1 VSFAGFV
8 ERHARS
14 ILVIA
19 FALAAAGAVAALSLP
34 VGLFPQVAF
43 PRVVIDLDAGS
54 RPADQTALLVTRPVE
69 EAIRTVP
76 GVQDVRSASSRGSA
90 QISVDFGWGRDMVT
104 STLLVDAAIAQILP
118 ALPAGTAYNVR
129 RMDPTVFPI
138 ISYALLSD
146 TISPV
151 ALRDLAQY
159 QIVPLLSSINGLAR
173 VNVQGGETAEVE
185 VLADPHGLAAYGL
198 GMTDLADALAKGNV
212 LQAAGQLE
220 DNHKL
225 YLVMADRGIATTD
238 AVGDVVVRSDPAGIV
253 RVRDVATVQDGVV
266 PQWIRVVEDGK
277 PAVLFNVYE
286 QPDGN
291 AVQIARAVQATLA
304 SFKLPAGVR
313 MVNWYDQSELVT
325 QSAGSVR
332 DAVLIGLV
340 LAAVVLFA
348 FLRSWQ
354 VTLIAVLVVPATL
367 SVAILMLSVLGMSF
381 NIMTLGGIAAAVGLL
396 IDDVIVMVEHI
407 ARRAGAPAAGNDGG
421 GAAVLPVAG
430 NRASRAAVVPVPGNR
445 AGNAAVLP
453 AGREFL
459 RPLTGSSLAT
469 LIVFLPLSFLS
480 GVTGAF
486 SRALAVTM
494 AASLAISYL
503 MTAFVVPVLARTIVD
518 FDRWRDPAAAGGGW
532 LARGHG
538 RVLDGLLARPWL
550 FAFVL
555 VPLLALGWFAYN
567 AVPTGF
573 MPAVDEGGFVMDYY
587 TPAGTSLTETSRE
600 VAQIDAMLT
609 ATPEVATFS
618 RRLGTGLG
626 GDLGES
632 YHGDYFVR
640 LKPDHA
646 RSTPTIM
653 AAVLAEVQAKVP
665 GVAVELAQLMEDL
678 IGDLTAVPQ
687 PIEIKLYATDPSAL
701 IPQANKVA
709 AAIGKIDGVVEVK
722 SGVKLAGDALDVRID
737 PVRAGM
743 EGVTPDDVSRAVETA
758 LTGVVTTQLP
768 RTTKTVGVR
777 VRLPDAL
784 RLRQAELAE
793 LPVRAAD
800 GHVFPLRRVAS
811 LVPVTGQPEISR
823 DNLQPMIAVTGRI
836 EGRGIGAAV
845 ADAQRLLDQPGM
857 LGAGVRYELGG
868 LYQQQQIAFA
878 GLARVFAAA
887 LVAEFILLLF
897 LYERLWL
904 PVIIIACS
912 LLSTTAVFTALWLT
926 GVALNITA
934 LMGMTMIIGIGT
946 EMAIFYVSEY
956 TDLAHRM
963 EPGRALREASHN
975 RLRPIAMTTLAAIL
989 TLLPLALAIGQGSA
1003 IQQPLAISIIAG
1015 LLLQF
1020 PLVLLV
1026 MPVLIGFTL
1035 PREG

>member
-1 VSFAGFV
+1 MSFAAFV

-14 ILVIA
+14 IILV
-19 FALAAAGAVAALSLP
+19 ALALAVAGVVSAISLP

-43 PRVVIDLDAGS
+43 PRVVVDLDAGS
-54 RPADQTALLVTRPVE
+54 RPAGQTALLVTRPVE

-76 GVQDVRSASSRGSA
+76 GVIDVRSASSRGTA
-90 QISVDFGWGRDMVT
+90 QISVDFGWGRDMVS
-104 STLLVDAAIAQILP
+104 STLLIDAAVSQILP
-118 ALPAGTAYNVR
+118 NLPPGTGYNVR

-146 TISPV
+146 STSPV
-151 ALRDLAQY
+151 TLHDLAQY
-159 QIVPLLSSINGLAR
+159 QIVPLLSSISGLAR
-173 VNVQGGETAEVE
+173 VSVQGGEIAEVQ
-185 VLADPHGLAAYGL
+185 VLADPHLLAGYGL
-198 GMTDLADALAKGNV
+198 STTDLSDALTKANV
-212 LQAAGQLE
+212 LQAVGQLQ

-225 YLVMADRGIATTD
+225 YLVTADNNIGKTE
-238 AVGDVVVRSDPAGIV
+238 AVGYVVVRSDPAGVV

-266 PQWIRVVEDGK
+266 PQWVRVVEDGK

-291 AVQIARAVQATLA
+291 AVQIAGAVQAKLGA
-304 SFKLPAGVR
+304 FKLPPGVR
-313 MVNWYDQSELVT
+313 MVKWYDQSELVT
-325 QSAGSVR
+325 RSAGSVR

-340 LAAVVLFA
+340 LAAIVLIL
-348 FLRSWQ
+348 FLRSWR

-367 SVAILMLSVLGMSF
+367 ATAILVLSLFGMSF

-407 ARRAGAPAAGNDGG
+407 ARRAGASVADGG
-421 GAAVLPVAG
+421 AG
-430 NRASRAAVVPVPGNR
+430 GS
-445 AGNAAVLP
+445 AAVLP
-453 AGREFL
+453 ASREFL

-469 LIVFLPLSFLS
+469 LIVFLPLGFLS

-486 SRALAVTM
+486 SQALSITM
-494 AASLAISYL
+494 AAALVISYL
-503 MTAFVVPVLARTIVD
+503 MTVFVVPVLARHLVD
-518 FDRWRDPAAAGGGW
+518 FDHWRDPGAAGNGW
-532 LARGHG
+532 LARQHG
-538 RVLDGLLARPWL
+538 TLLDRLFRRPWL
-550 FAFVL
+550 FVFAL
-555 VPLLALGWFAYN
+555 VPLLAVGWFAYG

-573 MPAVDEGGFVMDYY
+573 MPAVDEGGFIMDYY

-600 VAQIDAMLT
+600 VSEIDEMLT
-609 ATPEVATFS
+609 ANPDVATFS

-640 LKPDHA
+640 LKPNHA
-646 RSTPTIM
+646 QSTPEVM
-653 AAVLAEVQAKVP
+653 AVVLAEVQAKVP
-665 GVAVELAQLMEDL
+665 GVQVELAQLMEDL

-687 PIEIKLYATDPSAL
+687 PIEIKLYATDPSVL
-701 IPQANKVA
+701 IPQAEKVA
-709 AAIGKIDGVVEVK
+709 AAISKIDGVVEVK
-722 SGVKLAGDALDVRID
+722 SGVKLAGDALDLRID
-737 PVRAGM
+737 PVRAGI
-743 EGVTPDDVSRAVETA
+743 EGVTPDDIARAVDAA
-758 LTGVVTTQLP
+758 LTGVVATQLP
-768 RTTKTVGVR
+768 QTTKTVGVR
-777 VRLPDAL
+777 VHLPGAL
-784 RLRQAELAE
+784 QLRQTALAD
-793 LPVRAAD
+793 LAIRASD
-800 GHVFPLRRVAS
+800 GHVFPLHRVAS
-811 LVPVTGQPEISR
+811 LVPVTGQPEVSR

-845 ADAQRLLDQPGM
+845 GDVQKALAQPALLG
-857 LGAGVRYELGG
+857 GGVRYELGG

-887 LVAEFILLLF
+887 IVAEFILLLF

-904 PVIIIACS
+904 PVVIIACS
-912 LLSTTAVFTALWLT
+912 LLSTTAVFTALWIT
-926 GVALNITA
+926 GVDLNITA

-956 TDLAHRM
+956 AELAYEM
-963 EPGRALREASHN
+963 EPRRALREASRN
-975 RLRPIAMTTLAAIL
+975 RLRPITMTTLAAIL
-989 TLLPLALAIGQGSA
+989 TLMPLALAIGQGSA

-1035 PREG
+1035 PARPEVK

>member
-1 VSFAGFV
+1 
-8 ERHARS
+8 
-14 ILVIA
+14 
-19 FALAAAGAVAALSLP
+19 
-34 VGLFPQVAF
+34 
-43 PRVVIDLDAGS
+43 
-54 RPADQTALLVTRPVE
+54 
-69 EAIRTVP
+69 
-76 GVQDVRSASSRGSA
+76 
-90 QISVDFGWGRDMVT
+90 M
-104 STLLVDAAIAQILP
+104 
-118 ALPAGTAYNVR
+118 
-129 RMDPTVFPI
+129 
-138 ISYALLSD
+138 
-146 TISPV
+146 
-151 ALRDLAQY
+151 AQY
-159 QIVPLLSSINGLAR
+159 QIVPLLSSIAGLAR
-173 VNVQGGETAEVE
+173 VDVQGGETAEVE
-185 VLADPHGLAAYGL
+185 VLADPHRLAAYGL
-198 GMTDLADALAKGNV
+198 GLTDLSDALAKANV
-212 LQAAGQLE
+212 LQAVGQLQ

-225 YLVMADRGIATTD
+225 YLVTADHSIGKTASI
-238 AVGDVVVRSDPAGIV
+238 GDVVVRSDPAGVV

-291 AVQIARAVQATLA
+291 AVQIAAAVRAKLA
-304 SFKLPAGVR
+304 SFRLPQGVR

-340 LAAVVLFA
+340 LAALVLIL
-348 FLRSWQ
+348 FLRSWR

-367 SVAILMLSVLGMSF
+367 ASAVLVLSVLGMSF

-407 ARRAGAPAAGNDGG
+407 ARRAGAPTANGGVVGN
-421 GAAVLPVAG
+421 
-430 NRASRAAVVPVPGNR
+430 N
-445 AGNAAVLP
+445 AVLP
-453 AGREFL
+453 ASHEFL

-486 SRALAVTM
+486 SKALSITM
-494 AASLAISYL
+494 AAALAISYL
-503 MTAFVVPVLARTIVD
+503 MTAFIVPVLARVLVD
-518 FDRWRDPAAAGGGW
+518 FDGWRDPAAGHDGAGNGW
-532 LARGHG
+532 LARQHG
-538 RVLDGLLARPWL
+538 RLLDSLFGRPWL
-550 FAFVL
+550 FGFAL
-555 VPLLALGWFAYN
+555 VPLLVVGWFAYN

-587 TPAGTSLTETSRE
+587 TPPGTSLTETSRE
-600 VAQIDAMLT
+600 VAEIDAMLK

-640 LKPDHA
+640 LKPNHA
-646 RSTPTIM
+646 RSTPDVM
-653 AAVLAEVQAKVP
+653 AAILAEVQAKVP
-665 GVAVELAQLMEDL
+665 GVDVELAQLMEDL

-701 IPQANKVA
+701 IPQAKKVA
-709 AAIGKIDGVVEVK
+709 AAISNIDGVVEVK
-722 SGVKLAGDALDVRID
+722 SGVKLAGDALDLRID
-737 PVRAGM
+737 PVRAGI
-743 EGVTPDDVSRAVETA
+743 EGVTPDDVSRAVDAA
-758 LTGVVTTQLP
+758 LTGTVATQLP
-768 RTTKTVGVR
+768 ETTKTIGVR

-784 RLRQAELAE
+784 RLRETALAE
-793 LPVRAAD
+793 LPIRAAD

-845 ADAQRLLDQPGM
+845 ADVQHVLNQPNM
-857 LGAGVRYELGG
+857 LGSGVRYELGG

-878 GLARVFAAA
+878 GLERVFAAA
-887 LVAEFILLLF
+887 LIAEFILLLF

-926 GVALNITA
+926 GVELNITA

-956 TDLAHRM
+956 TELAHRM
-963 EPGRALREASHN
+963 DPRRALREASRN

-989 TLLPLALAIGQGSA
+989 TLMPLALALGQGAA

-1026 MPVLIGFTL
+1026 MPVLIGLTL
-1035 PREG
+1035 GNQDGNGTGL

>member
-1 VSFAGFV
+1 MNFIGFI

-14 ILVIA
+14 IILVA
-19 FALAAAGAVAALSLP
+19 LALAAAGAFSGISLP

-43 PRVVIDLDAGS
+43 PRVVVDLDAGS

-69 EAIRTVP
+69 EAIRSVP
-76 GVQDVRSASSRGSA
+76 GVLDVRSASSRGAS
-90 QISVDFGWGRDMVT
+90 QISVDFGWGRDMVS
-104 STLLVDAAIAQILP
+104 STLLIDAAIAQILP
-118 ALPAGTAYNVR
+118 DLPAGTTYNVR

-146 TISPV
+146 RTSPV
-151 ALRDLAQY
+151 ALHDLAQY
-159 QIVPLLSSINGLAR
+159 QIVPLLSSIAGLAR
-173 VNVQGGETAEVE
+173 VSVQGGETAELQ
-185 VLADPHGLAAYGL
+185 VLADPHRLAAYGL
-198 GMTDLADALAKGNV
+198 GMTDLSDALAKANV
-212 LQAAGQLE
+212 LRAVGQLQ

-225 YLVMADRGIATTD
+225 YLVTADHSIGNTA
-238 AVGDVVVRSDPAGIV
+238 AVGDVVVRSDLQGIV
-253 RVRDVATVQDGVV
+253 RVRDVSTVQDGVV

-291 AVQIARAVQATLA
+291 AVQIAAAVQAKLA
-304 SFKLPAGVR
+304 SFKLPVSVR

-325 QSAGSVR
+325 RSAGSVR
-332 DAVLIGLV
+332 DAVLIGLL
-340 LAAVVLFA
+340 LAAIVLIL
-348 FLRSWQ
+348 FLRSWRL
-354 VTLIAVLVVPATL
+354 TLIAVLVVPATL
-367 SVAILMLSVLGMSF
+367 AAAILALGVLGMSF

-407 ARRAGAPAAGNDGG
+407 ARRAGARTAG
-421 GAAVLPVAG
+421 GATV
-430 NRASRAAVVPVPGNR
+430 
-445 AGNAAVLP
+445 GNAVVLP
-453 AGREFL
+453 ASREFL

-486 SRALAVTM
+486 SQALSITM
-494 AASLAISYL
+494 AAALAISYL
-503 MTAFVVPVLARTIVD
+503 MTALVVPVLARRLVD
-518 FDRWRDPAAAGGGW
+518 FDNWRDPGEAGNGW
-532 LARGHG
+532 LARQHG
-538 RVLDGLLARPWL
+538 RLLDSLFRRPWL
-550 FAFVL
+550 FVGVL
-555 VPLLALGWFAYN
+555 LPLLGIGWFAYS

-600 VAQIDAMLT
+600 VAEIDAMLT
-609 ATPEVATFS
+609 DTPEVATFS

-640 LKPDHA
+640 LKPDHV
-646 RSTPTIM
+646 RRTPAVM

-665 GVAVELAQLMEDL
+665 GVQVELAQLMEDL

-701 IPQANKVA
+701 IPQAKGVA
-709 AAIGKIDGVVEVK
+709 AAISKIDGVVEVK
-722 SGVKLAGDALDVRID
+722 SGVKLAGDALELRID
-737 PVRAGM
+737 PVRAGF
-743 EGVTPDDVSRAVETA
+743 EGVTPDDVSRAVDAA
-758 LTGVVTTQLP
+758 LTGVVATQLP
-768 RTTKTVGVR
+768 QTTKTVGVR

-784 RLRQAELAE
+784 RLRQSALAS
-793 LPVRAAD
+793 LPIRASD
-800 GHVFPLRRVAS
+800 GHVFPLQGVAS
-811 LVPVTGQPEISR
+811 LVPVTGQPEVSR

-836 EGRGIGAAV
+836 ERRGIGAAV
-845 ADAQRLLDQPGM
+845 TDVQHVLTQPG
-857 LGAGVRYELGG
+857 LLSAGVRYELGG

-887 LVAEFILLLF
+887 LVAEFVLLLF

-904 PVIIIACS
+904 PIIIIACS

-926 GVALNITA
+926 GVDLNITA

-956 TDLAHRM
+956 AELAREI
-963 EPGRALREASHN
+963 EPRRALREASRN
-975 RLRPIAMTTLAAIL
+975 RLRPISMTTLAAIL
-989 TLLPLALAIGQGSA
+989 TLMPLALALGQGSA

-1026 MPVLIGFTL
+1026 MPVLIGLTL
-1035 PREG
+1035 PTTANTTDEPKGSHP